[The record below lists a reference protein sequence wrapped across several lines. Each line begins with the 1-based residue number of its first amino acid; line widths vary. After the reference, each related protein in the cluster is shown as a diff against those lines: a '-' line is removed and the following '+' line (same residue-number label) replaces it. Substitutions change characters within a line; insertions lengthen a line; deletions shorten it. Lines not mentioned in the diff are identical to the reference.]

1 VEFVMKPALFAFAA
15 ALAASPVAAQ
25 PPAATTTPP
34 PSYGF
39 PITRASAQQQV
50 QERFALRDANHD
62 GFMANDELGGNAAA
76 IIGRLDT
83 DHDGKVS
90 LAEAMAKTMAD
101 FEGAD
106 ADHDGTV
113 TQAEA
118 DAIMAQAPAPAAQAA
133 PAQPQG
139 N

>member
-1 VEFVMKPALFAFAA
+1 MIPFSLLLATLAAAFAA
-15 ALAASPVAAQ
+15 FPAGAQ
-25 PPAATTTPP
+25 SPAATATPP

-39 PITRASAQQQV
+39 PLSRASAQQQV
-50 QERFALRDANHD
+50 QERFAARDANHD
-62 GFMANDELGGNAAA
+62 GFMSNDELGGNAAA
-76 IIGRLDT
+76 IIARLDT

-101 FEGAD
+101 FDGAD
-106 ADHDGTV
+106 ADHDGIV

-118 DAIMAQAPAPAAQAA
+118 DAIMAQAPAPAAPA
-133 PAQPQG
+133 PVPTQPQG